1 MIYTITFNP
10 AIDHIVRLSSP
21 FIEGGLNRSSS
32 EDYFIG
38 GKGINVSIVLKE
50 LGFESTA
57 LGFLAGFTG
66 REILR
71 GVEKKRIIPDFVMLD
86 EGNSRINV
94 KLKGAD
100 GIETEINSGGPDI
113 PDNKKEEFMDKF
125 SVLKE
130 GDYLIISG
138 SAPKSLGKGFC
149 EDILKKLEKKNVKCV
164 VDTSD
169 TLADS
174 LKYRPFLIKPNL
186 EELESLIGRKITG
199 LDEIESCG
207 RELQA
212 RGAQNVLVSM
222 AEKGAVLLTSDGKVI
237 PHESLRGEVKN
248 SVGAGDSMVAGF
260 IAGYIKTGE
269 YSEALKLGIAAGCAT
284 AFSDDLATGE
294 YIGKIYERL

>member
-1 MIYTITFNP
+1 M
-10 AIDHIVRLSSP
+10 
-21 FIEGGLNRSSS
+21 
-32 EDYFIG
+32 
-38 GKGINVSIVLKE
+38 LKE

-71 GVEKKRIIPDFVMLD
+71 GVEKKGIIPDFVMLD

-174 LKYRPFLIKPNL
+174 LIQAVSDKTQ
-186 EELESLIGRKITG
+186 SGRTRKFNRKE
-199 LDEIESCG
+199 DH
-207 RELQA
+207 RA
-212 RGAQNVLVSM
+212 R
-222 AEKGAVLLTSDGKVI
+222 
-237 PHESLRGEVKN
+237 
-248 SVGAGDSMVAGF
+248 
-260 IAGYIKTGE
+260 
-269 YSEALKLGIAAGCAT
+269 
-284 AFSDDLATGE
+284 
-294 YIGKIYERL
+294 

>member
-21 FIEGGLNRSSS
+21 FKEGGLNRSSS

-38 GKGINVSIVLKE
+38 GKGINVSIVLKA
-50 LGFESTA
+50 LGLESTA

-66 REILR
+66 LEILH
-71 GVEKKRIIPDFVMLD
+71 GVEEKGIIPDFVMLD

-100 GIETEINSGGPDI
+100 GTETEINSGGPDI
-113 PDNKKEEFMDKF
+113 PDNKIEEFMDKL
-125 SVLKE
+125 SALKE

-138 SAPKSLGKGFC
+138 SAPKSLGKDFC
-149 EDILKKLEKKNVKCV
+149 GDILKKLEKKNVRCV

-169 TLADS
+169 TLSDS
-174 LKYRPFLIKPNL
+174 IKYRPFLIKPNL
-186 EELESLIGRKITG
+186 EELEGLFGRKISG
-199 LDEIESCG
+199 LDEIISCG
-207 RELQA
+207 RKLQA

-222 AEKGAVLLTSDGKVI
+222 AEKGAVLLTSDGMVI
-237 PHESLRGEVKN
+237 PHGSLSGEVRN

-260 IAGYIKTGE
+260 VAGLLRTGD

-294 YIGKIYERL
+294 YISKIYERL